1 MKIGIDVRVLGQ
13 NEYGG
18 VNEYIKNIIPLM
30 IKNKEHFFYLF
41 YSSFRNKNI
50 DIENILEI
58 QNSRNVKIY
67 KFKYPNKILFFTS
80 YFNFLKFDKMMKIN
94 DLDLFFSPHILPV
107 SLTKNIPLVILFHD
121 VSFINFP
128 HFFDIKRR
136 LWHFL
141 VQPKKQAEK
150 ANFII
155 TPSKYIKHEIIELY
169 KINPSIIKAIPLGVK
184 NYKNN
189 NNYYNKQ
196 ELKKVYSIPDKY
208 ILSLSTLEPR
218 KNIPNLIRAFDIAC
232 QDKTMK
238 DMHLVIAGGV
248 GWKYKNIIKEYE
260 KSTFKSKIVITGA
273 IDEKYKESIYKNAIL
288 FIFPSFYEGFGL
300 PPLEAMSQGIPVI
313 SSFAGS
319 LPEVVGGSAMLVDPH
334 NISLIAKSIIE
345 VVSTKQL
352 QKEMKKASL
361 DRAKNFSWDQTEQK
375 TTKFLEHIVE
385 K

>member
-30 IKNKEHFFYLF
+30 IKNEEHFFYLF

-50 DIENILEI
+50 DIEGILEI
-58 QNSRNVKIY
+58 QNSSNVKIY
-67 KFKYPNKILFFTS
+67 KFKYPNKILFFAS
-80 YFNFLKFDKMMKIN
+80 YFNFLKFDKIMKIN

-107 SLTKNIPLVILFHD
+107 SLTKNIPLVKVFHD
-121 VSFINFP
+121 VSFVNFP
-128 HFFDIKRR
+128 YFFDIKRR

-150 ANFII
+150 ASFII
-155 TPSKYIKHEIIELY
+155 TPSKYIKNEIIELY
-169 KINPSIIKAIPLGVK
+169 KINPSTIEAIPMGVR
-184 NYKNN
+184 NYKN

-196 ELKKVYSIPDKY
+196 ELKKACSIPDKY

-232 QDKTMK
+232 QDKIMK
-238 DMHLVIAGGV
+238 DIHLVIAGGV

-260 KSTFKSKIVITGA
+260 KSIYKSRIVITGA
-273 IDEKYKESIYKNAIL
+273 VDEKYKKSIYKNAIL
-288 FIFPSFYEGFGL
+288 FVFPSFYEGFGL

-345 VVSTKQL
+345 VISTKQL
-352 QKEMKKASL
+352 QEEMKKASL
-361 DRAKNFSWDQTEQK
+361 NRVKNFSWYQTEQK